1 MKIPVIIARG
11 VNDGPIYG
19 ITAAVHGNELN
30 GVPGIH
36 RLIQHINIKKLSG
49 AGNIISFILLKLLEL
64 MVYYNSYCMSVCKC
78 YWFFKL

>member
-11 VNDGPIYG
+11 VHDGPIYG

-49 AGNIISFILLKLLEL
+49 AGNI
-64 MVYYNSYCMSVCKC
+64 N
-78 YWFFKL
+78 